1 MKESCKMNL
10 EYITNELKE
19 KMKMNVPD
27 LQQYETWI
35 GILKPLNKY
44 DNTIYLEIPKN
55 DTKFIFDQIWVPQ
68 LQSILNDIN
77 KRENTA
83 YKIEIVAKDG
93 PNYDEVLSLGKNVD
107 DDGQLRLNNVNK
119 YPKPLLEKNNVFKNF
134 VQGKSNQLALAASQS
149 VAENMAN
156 YKVSRVYNPLF
167 IYGASGLGK
176 THLMQAIA
184 HEILEKR
191 DDCYVMYLSS
201 EKFTNE
207 MISAVRNN
215 TNEEFRKKYRSV
227 DMLLIDDIQFI
238 ANKTGTQEEFFHTF
252 EDLYNQGKQIV
263 ISSDRPPKE
272 IKHLEDRL
280 VSRFGWGII
289 VDISKPDFET
299 RVAILQKKQ
308 DELGAVV
315 DYKILEY
322 IAENIETNIRDLE
335 GALATSI
342 ACAKSN
348 NRSFVSLE
356 DARLGVSSRV
366 HNDRK
371 KINAEDI
378 QKKVAERYHV
388 KLADLRGKSR
398 KKEIVMPRQI
408 AMYLCRDLLS
418 ISLVSLANEFNRDHT
433 TVMHGHDK
441 IKDLMEEDQDF
452 RQEIEEI
459 IKEIKA

>member
-1 MKESCKMNL
+1 MNL

-19 KMKMNVPD
+19 QMKTRVADKN
-27 LQQYETWI
+27 QYNTWI
-35 GILKPLNKY
+35 DILKPLNLYK
-44 DNTIYLEIPKN
+44 DTVYLEIPKN
-55 DTKFIFDQIWVPQ
+55 ELKFIFDQIWVPQ
-68 LQSILNDIN
+68 MQEILDKIN
-77 KRENTA
+77 HDKDTDFDL
-83 YKIEIVAKDG
+83 KIVAKDSKD
-93 PNYDEVLSLGKNVD
+93 YEKILSLGKSSD
-107 DDGQLRLNNVNK
+107 DNGQLLIKDINK
-119 YPKPLLEKNNVFKNF
+119 YPKPLLEKTNIFDNF

-149 VAENMAN
+149 VASNMAN

-184 HEILEKR
+184 HEVLDQR

-207 MISAVRNN
+207 MISAVRTN

-227 DMLLIDDIQFI
+227 DMLLIDDIQFL
-238 ANKTGTQEEFFHTF
+238 ANKPGTQEEFFHTF

-272 IKHLEDRL
+272 IKHLEERL

-342 ACAKSN
+342 ACSKSN
-348 NRSFVSLE
+348 NRSYVTID
-356 DARLGVSSRV
+356 DAKLGVGSRV
-366 HNDRK
+366 HSK
-371 KINAEDI
+371 AKEITAQDI
-378 QKKVAERYHV
+378 QEVVADKYHV
-388 KLADLRGKSR
+388 KLSDLRGKTR
-398 KKEIVMPRQI
+398 KKEIALARQI
-408 AMYLCRDLLS
+408 AMYLCRDILS
-418 ISLVSLANEFNRDHT
+418 ISLVSVANEFNRDHST
-433 TVMHGHDK
+433 IMYGYDK
-441 IKDLMEEDQDF
+441 IEDMMQKDEEF
-452 RQEIEEI
+452 RKEVLEL
-459 IKEIKA
+459 KNEIKS

>member
-1 MKESCKMNL
+1 MNL

-44 DNTIYLEIPKN
+44 EDTIYLEIPKN

-77 KRENTA
+77 KRENKA

-93 PNYDEVLSLGKNVD
+93 PNYEEVLSLGKNVD

-119 YPKPLLEKNNVFKNF
+119 YPKPLLEKNNVFENF

-238 ANKTGTQEEFFHTF
+238 ANKTGTQEEF
-252 EDLYNQGKQIV
+252 
-263 ISSDRPPKE
+263 S
-272 IKHLEDRL
+272 
-280 VSRFGWGII
+280 
-289 VDISKPDFET
+289 
-299 RVAILQKKQ
+299 IL
-308 DELGAVV
+308 L
-315 DYKILEY
+315 KIY
-322 IAENIETNIRDLE
+322 
-335 GALATSI
+335 
-342 ACAKSN
+342 
-348 NRSFVSLE
+348 
-356 DARLGVSSRV
+356 
-366 HNDRK
+366 
-371 KINAEDI
+371 
-378 QKKVAERYHV
+378 
-388 KLADLRGKSR
+388 
-398 KKEIVMPRQI
+398 
-408 AMYLCRDLLS
+408 
-418 ISLVSLANEFNRDHT
+418 
-433 TVMHGHDK
+433 
-441 IKDLMEEDQDF
+441 
-452 RQEIEEI
+452 I
-459 IKEIKA
+459 IKENKL

>member
-1 MKESCKMNL
+1 MNL

-19 KMKMNVPD
+19 KMKINVPD
-27 LQQYETWI
+27 KTQYDTWI
-35 GILKPLNKY
+35 SILKPLNQFK
-44 DNTIYLEIPKN
+44 DTIYLEIPKN
-55 DTKFIFDQIWVPQ
+55 ELKFVFDQIWVPQ
-68 LQSILNDIN
+68 MQTILNKIN
-77 KRENTA
+77 HENNTK
-83 YKIEIVAKDG
+83 YELEIVAKDSD
-93 PNYDEVLSLGKNVD
+93 NYEEILSLGKSSEDN
-107 DDGQLRLNNVNK
+107 GQLIINDVNK
-119 YPKPLLEKNNVFKNF
+119 YPKPLLEKTNIFENF

-184 HEILEKR
+184 HKILDKR

-272 IKHLEDRL
+272 IKHLEERL

-308 DELGAVV
+308 DELDAVV
-315 DYKILEY
+315 DYNILEY

-342 ACAKSN
+342 ACSKSN
-348 NRSFVSLE
+348 SRSYVTLD

-366 HNDRK
+366 HVKNKRVS
-371 KINAEDI
+371 AEDI
-378 QKKVAERYHV
+378 QQIVADHYRV
-388 KLADLRGKSR
+388 KLSDLRGKSR
-398 KKEIVMPRQI
+398 KREYVIPRQI
-408 AMYLCRDLLS
+408 AMYLCRDILS
-418 ISLVSLANEFNRDHT
+418 ISLVSLANEFNRDHST
-433 TVMHGHDK
+433 IMHGYEK
-441 IKDLMEEDQDF
+441 IQEMIDLDSDF
-452 RQEIEEI
+452 RKEIENL
-459 IKEIKA
+459 KNEIKS

>member
-1 MKESCKMNL
+1 MNL

-44 DNTIYLEIPKN
+44 EDTIYLEIPKN

-77 KRENTA
+77 KRENKA

-93 PNYDEVLSLGKNVD
+93 PNYEEVLSLGKNVD

-119 YPKPLLEKNNVFKNF
+119 YPKPLLEKNNVFENF

-322 IAENIETNIRDLE
+322 IA
-335 GALATSI
+335 
-342 ACAKSN
+342 
-348 NRSFVSLE
+348 
-356 DARLGVSSRV
+356 
-366 HNDRK
+366 
-371 KINAEDI
+371 
-378 QKKVAERYHV
+378 
-388 KLADLRGKSR
+388 
-398 KKEIVMPRQI
+398 
-408 AMYLCRDLLS
+408 
-418 ISLVSLANEFNRDHT
+418 
-433 TVMHGHDK
+433 
-441 IKDLMEEDQDF
+441 
-452 RQEIEEI
+452 
-459 IKEIKA
+459 

>member
-1 MKESCKMNL
+1 MNL

-19 KMKMNVPD
+19 QMKTRVADKN
-27 LQQYETWI
+27 QYNTWI
-35 GILKPLNKY
+35 DILKPLNLYK
-44 DNTIYLEIPKN
+44 DTVYLEIPKN
-55 DTKFIFDQIWVPQ
+55 ELKFIFDQIWVPQ
-68 LQSILNDIN
+68 MQEILDKIN
-77 KRENTA
+77 HDKDTDFDL
-83 YKIEIVAKDG
+83 KIVAKDSKD
-93 PNYDEVLSLGKNVD
+93 YEKILSLGKSSD
-107 DDGQLRLNNVNK
+107 DNGQLLIKDINK
-119 YPKPLLEKNNVFKNF
+119 YPKPLLEKTNIFDNF

-149 VAENMAN
+149 VASNMAN

-184 HEILEKR
+184 HEVLDKR

-207 MISAVRNN
+207 MISAVRTN

-227 DMLLIDDIQFI
+227 DMLLIDDIQFL
-238 ANKTGTQEEFFHTF
+238 ANKPGTQEEFFHTF

-272 IKHLEDRL
+272 IKHLEERL

-342 ACAKSN
+342 ACSKSN
-348 NRSFVSLE
+348 NRSYVTID
-356 DARLGVSSRV
+356 DAKLGVGSRV
-366 HNDRK
+366 HSK
-371 KINAEDI
+371 AKEITAQDI
-378 QKKVAERYHV
+378 QEVVADKYHV
-388 KLADLRGKSR
+388 KLSDLRGKTR
-398 KKEIVMPRQI
+398 KKEIALARQI
-408 AMYLCRDLLS
+408 AMYLCRDILS
-418 ISLVSLANEFNRDHT
+418 ISLVSVANEFNRDHST
-433 TVMHGHDK
+433 IMYGYDK
-441 IKDLMEEDQDF
+441 IEDMMQKDEEF
-452 RQEIEEI
+452 RKEVLEL
-459 IKEIKA
+459 KNEIKS

>member
-1 MKESCKMNL
+1 MNL
-10 EYITNELKE
+10 EYISNELKE
-19 KMKMNVPD
+19 KMKANVPD
-27 LQQYETWI
+27 KAQYDTWI
-35 GILKPLNKY
+35 SILKPLNKFN
-44 DNTIYLEIPKN
+44 NTIYLEIPKKEL
-55 DTKFIFDQIWVPQ
+55 KFIFDQIWVPQ
-68 LQSILNDIN
+68 MQVILDKMNH
-77 KRENTA
+77 ENNTD
-83 YKIEIVAKDG
+83 YKLEIVAKDSD
-93 PNYDEVLSLGKNVD
+93 NYEDILSLGKSSD
-107 DDGQLRLNNVNK
+107 DNGQLLINDVGK
-119 YPKPLLEKNNVFKNF
+119 YPKPLLEKTNIFENF

-184 HEILEKR
+184 HKILDKR

-272 IKHLEDRL
+272 IKHLEERL

-315 DYKILEY
+315 DYEILEY

-342 ACAKSN
+342 ACSKSN
-348 NRSFVSLE
+348 NRSYVTLD

-366 HNDRK
+366 HIKSK
-371 KINAEDI
+371 KITAEDI
-378 QKKVAERYHV
+378 QQIVADRYHI
-388 KLADLRGKSR
+388 KLQDLKGKSR
-398 KKEIVMPRQI
+398 KREIVMPRQI
-408 AMYLCRDLLS
+408 AMYLCRDMLS
-418 ISLVSLANEFNRDHT
+418 VSLVSVANEFNRDHS
-433 TVMHGHDK
+433 TVMHGYEK
-441 IKDLMEEDQDF
+441 IEAMIEEDQDF
-452 RQEIEEI
+452 RAEIEEI
-459 IKEIKA
+459 RNEIKS

>member
-1 MKESCKMNL
+1 MNL

-19 KMKMNVPD
+19 QMKTRVADKN
-27 LQQYETWI
+27 QYNTRI
-35 GILKPLNKY
+35 DILKPLNLYK
-44 DNTIYLEIPKN
+44 DTVYLEIPKN
-55 DTKFIFDQIWVPQ
+55 ELKFIFDQIWVPQ
-68 LQSILNDIN
+68 MQEILDKIN
-77 KRENTA
+77 HDKDTDFDL
-83 YKIEIVAKDG
+83 KIVAKDSKD
-93 PNYDEVLSLGKNVD
+93 YEKILSLGKSSD
-107 DDGQLRLNNVNK
+107 DNGQLLIKDINK
-119 YPKPLLEKNNVFKNF
+119 YPKPLLEKTNIFDNF

-149 VAENMAN
+149 VASNMAN

-184 HEILEKR
+184 HEVLDKR

-207 MISAVRNN
+207 MISAVRTN

-227 DMLLIDDIQFI
+227 DMLLIDDIQFL
-238 ANKTGTQEEFFHTF
+238 ANKPGTQEEFFHTF

-272 IKHLEDRL
+272 IKHLEERL

-342 ACAKSN
+342 ACSKSN
-348 NRSFVSLE
+348 NRSYVTID
-356 DARLGVSSRV
+356 DAKLGVGSRV
-366 HNDRK
+366 HSK
-371 KINAEDI
+371 AKEITAQDI
-378 QKKVAERYHV
+378 QEVVADKYHV
-388 KLADLRGKSR
+388 KLSDLRGKTR
-398 KKEIVMPRQI
+398 KKEIALARQI
-408 AMYLCRDLLS
+408 AMYL
-418 ISLVSLANEFNRDHT
+418 
-433 TVMHGHDK
+433 
-441 IKDLMEEDQDF
+441 
-452 RQEIEEI
+452 
-459 IKEIKA
+459 